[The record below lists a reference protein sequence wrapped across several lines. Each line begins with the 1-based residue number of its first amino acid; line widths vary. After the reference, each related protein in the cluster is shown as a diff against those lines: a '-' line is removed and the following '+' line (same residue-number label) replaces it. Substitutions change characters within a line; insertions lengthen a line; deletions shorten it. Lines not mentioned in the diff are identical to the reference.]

1 MQHKAIIQA
10 NYVAIKA
17 RQAKATQRKARQ
29 GKERQYIVAQNKMR
43 RTKTQVKTRQAGWK
57 EGNVYL
63 VYKEVSQPPFMVGM
77 RFDGSQ
83 FHTPIFHCCCC
94 AAVTTI
100 NTTTLL
106 PLLLSLL
113 MPLFSLHVSLLV
125 SVQHKPGGCGY
136 RPEKGST

>member
-17 RQAKATQRKARQ
+17 RQAKARQRKARQ

-57 EGNVYL
+57 GRVYL
-63 VYKEVSQPPFMVGM
+63 VYKEVSQPPFMVGR

-83 FHTPIFHCCCC
+83 FHTPIFYCCC

-100 NTTTLL
+100 NTTTVTVAAITVNATILIAC
-106 PLLLSLL
+106 
-113 MPLFSLHVSLLV
+113 VSFGV
-125 SVQHKPGGCGY
+125 CA
-136 RPEKGST
+136 T